1 MSFLKV
7 LEKFENIILGK
18 NIDKSK
24 YNKKPKNHP
33 KSERK

>member
-18 NIDKSK
+18 NIDKSEP
-24 YNKKPKNHP
+24 NKKPKNQP